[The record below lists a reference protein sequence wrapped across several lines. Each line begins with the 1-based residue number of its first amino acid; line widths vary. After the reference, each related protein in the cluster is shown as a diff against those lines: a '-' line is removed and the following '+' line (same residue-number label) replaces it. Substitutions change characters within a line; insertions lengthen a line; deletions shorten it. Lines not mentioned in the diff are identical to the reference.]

1 MKKFGV
7 LFGICCL
14 ISLFAA
20 PAAAIDYPEAGDIN
34 KDLVLTTNKR
44 VEGTIVRDNCAAT
57 TIMVGK
63 NEQKVPHQVIA
74 AVYYQKAN
82 NEAYAAGVAAF
93 AAKNWSEALGN
104 LQGATPGD
112 ISEEPLKKAFMDRV
126 NYLKGVCAYHLGDYR
141 SAETFLKAAA
151 SRDEAVYKA
160 EAEYYLARM
169 EEAKGDYAKAQ
180 SKYNALTV
188 TVYKPMKEKSGASVE
203 KWDYLARLGRDRTK
217 VLELATKPGQDAN
230 MEKAVEAFKKTFQ
243 EGEENEAKF
252 KKEGKG
258 VRYFEDDVLLCGVQV
273 DACSLMYLAKKSPDN
288 YAKLVEILKLP
299 LRDAQV
305 ANDKGALSWMYLDRA
320 DCYFGMMEKETSP
333 EKKKEYGE
341 DALMDY
347 LRVTMT
353 YSLGPIDL
361 ARAYYRTGVVLE
373 QLQLA
378 DWESRALQA
387 YRRAT
392 SPSYKATPTY
402 DAAKKAREELE
413 KKVAAK
419 DDKDKK

>member
-7 LFGICCL
+7 LFGVCFL
-14 ISLFAA
+14 IALFAA
-20 PAAAIDYPEAGDIN
+20 PAAAVDYPEAADIKN
-34 KDLVLTTNKR
+34 DIVLTTNKR
-44 VEGTIVRDNCAAT
+44 VDGTITRDNCINV
-57 TIMVGK
+57 TIQVGK
-63 NEQKVPHQVIA
+63 NEVKVPHQVVVA
-74 AVYYQKAN
+74 AYYQKAN

-93 AAKNWSEALGN
+93 AAKNWAEALGN
-104 LQGATPGD
+104 LQGATPGE

-126 NYLKGVCAYHLGDYR
+126 NYLKGVCAYHLGDFA
-141 SAETFLKAAA
+141 SAEKFLKLAAT
-151 SRDEAVYKA
+151 RDEAVYKA

-169 EEAKGDYAKAQ
+169 LEAKGAYDNAQ
-180 SKYNALTV
+180 SKYHALTV
-188 TVYKPMKEKSGASVE
+188 ATYKKMKEDGAGID
-203 KWDYLARLGRDRTK
+203 KWDYLARLGMGRTK
-217 VLELATKPGQDAN
+217 VLALATKAGKEAD
-230 MEKAVEAFKKTFQ
+230 MEKAVEEFRKTFK
-243 EGEENEAKF
+243 EGEENEEKF

-258 VRYFEDDVLLCGVQV
+258 VRFFEDDVLLCGVQV
-273 DACSLMYLAKKSPDN
+273 DACALMYLAKKSPEN
-288 YAKLVEILKLP
+288 YKKLVDILKQP

-320 DCYFGMMEKETSP
+320 DCYYGMMEKETSP

-347 LRVTMT
+347 LRVTMI

-378 DWESRALQA
+378 DWEARALQA

-392 SPSYKATPTY
+392 SPVYKATPTY

-413 KKVAAK
+413 KKIAAN
-419 DDKDKK
+419 DKDKK